1 MKMKKYAKKYA
12 LKRDTLGFN
21 KTKVEDK
28 MIIID
33 MATGDDVIEEET
45 VQVVS
50 NSTEKEK
57 KITVEAPLP
66 ETQVVQIEEPP
77 VVERMA
83 VHKLAK
89 ELNLKSSKLVELIN
103 SEALDFMVKSHM
115 SFVTADQIGDIKNL
129 LESE

>member
-33 MATGDDVIEEET
+33 MATGDDVIEEEA

-50 NSTEKEK
+50 NSTEKEEENTAN
-57 KITVEAPLP
+57 IYLP
-66 ETQVVQIEEPP
+66 ETQVVQIEEPLP
-77 VVERMA
+77 VEKIP

-89 ELNLKSSKLVELIN
+89 ELGVKSSELVSLIN
-103 SEALDFMVKSHM
+103 SEVLGFTVKSHM
-115 SFVTADQIGDIKNL
+115 SSITPDQIGEIRDL
-129 LESE
+129 LKSG